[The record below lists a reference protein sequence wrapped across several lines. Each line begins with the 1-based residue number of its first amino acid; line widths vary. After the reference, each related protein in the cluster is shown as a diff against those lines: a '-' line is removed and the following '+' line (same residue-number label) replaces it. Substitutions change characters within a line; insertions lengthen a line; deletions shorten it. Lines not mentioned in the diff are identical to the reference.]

1 MNNYCFFVKS
11 EKIIAIEKSN
21 EQNIQKLIAA
31 GYKKQFE
38 EVRATSTKKALKRFA
53 DIRGEEIKN
62 IYALTGSDV
71 LLGIVGIIGMVFK

>member
-1 MNNYCFFVKS
+1 MKS